1 MFAKDKTYSNVGA
14 FVPEIDFNPMEFGI
28 PPKLLESI
36 STQQLLSLM
45 AKEALFDAKM
55 YGKDN
60 ENFDKDK
67 VGVILAA
74 SVGSTAFSLK
84 SRSDLP
90 LIKKI
95 LKNVTY

>member
-14 FVPEIDFNPMEFGI
+14 FVPEIEFNPMEFGI

-36 STQQLLSLM
+36 STQQLLSLLM

-55 YGKDN
+55 YGKEN

-74 SVGSTAFSLK
+74 VGSTAFS
-84 SRSDLP
+84 
-90 LIKKI
+90 
-95 LKNVTY
+95 